1 MNLDSHIMYE
11 KYVVSR
17 VPVSE
22 KLDPVGK
29 EDADVNNDGKVD
41 KQDEYI
47 IRRRNA
53 VKAAIKHAEESE
65 EQETV
70 QRYYNEQEEALDLV
84 EALLTSPKKYKKGS
98 LVKILTLALDHL
110 NHKSESAEAP
120 AFTQNV
126 A

>member
-22 KLDPVGK
+22 KLDPVGQ
-29 EDADVNNDGKVD
+29 EDRDINNDGKVD
-41 KQDEYI
+41 KTDEYLAK
-47 IRRRNA
+47 RRA
-53 VKAAIKHAEESE
+53 AISAAIKHAEESE

-70 QRYYNEQEEALDLV
+70 QRYYNEQEEAIDLV

-110 NHKSESAEAP
+110 NHKTESAEAP

>member
-53 VKAAIKHAEESE
+53 VKAAIKYAEESE
-65 EQETV
+65 EQEAV

>member
-29 EDADVNNDGKVD
+29 EDADVNNDGKED